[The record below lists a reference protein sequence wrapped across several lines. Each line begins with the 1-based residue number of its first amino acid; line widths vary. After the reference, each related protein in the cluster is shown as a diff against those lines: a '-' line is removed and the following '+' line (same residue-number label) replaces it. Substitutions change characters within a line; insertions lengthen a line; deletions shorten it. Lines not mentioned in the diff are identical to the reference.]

1 MTTSAVFSKGD
12 FSFVC
17 QGGQAVMP
25 EPGKVLSLVWGN
37 DWHLHAVLFTEST
50 NSLETFFVFE

>member
-1 MTTSAVFSKGD
+1 
-12 FSFVC
+12 
-17 QGGQAVMP
+17 MP